1 MDVMESE
8 SCLKKM
14 KNDTD
19 SSRESFFLEKV
30 KVIEAKDNELLK
42 PIDKRV
48 SLGPITPN
56 PDRETGEVV
65 LDCFSP
71 LSWVSS
77 TPGPVCSDAKR
88 IDDTTEVD
96 SSPQTPKEDL
106 FDSFAPGPDDLML
119 APKVIKHIG
128 KSCTSVSRRL
138 NFDSSPE
145 DFNESSERLKF
156 DSSPEDHNESSERLN
171 CDASQEDSNQVSE
184 SGNNDNVACR
194 SDDATDEVFLH
205 EEVLLETMYE
215 SLLDAIVSKQTE
227 EIIAEN
233 IPDGMKTPTS
243 LPLLSGITET
253 CPPAPVKPPSG
264 SRCIDLA
271 IRRKL
276 EF

>member
-1 MDVMESE
+1 MESE

-14 KNDTD
+14 KNDID
-19 SSRESFFLEKV
+19 SSRESFFPEKV
-30 KVIEAKDNELLK
+30 KVIEAKDAELLK

-56 PDRETGEVV
+56 TDRETGEVV
-65 LDCFSP
+65 LDCFS
-71 LSWVSS
+71 LLTWVSS

-119 APKVIKHIG
+119 APRVIKNIG

-156 DSSPEDHNESSERLN
+156 DSSTEDPNESNERLN
-171 CDASQEDSNQVSE
+171 FDTSQEDSNEVSE

-194 SDDATDEVFLH
+194 SDASDATDEVCLH
-205 EEVLLETMYE
+205 EEVLLDTMYE

-233 IPDGMKTPTS
+233 IPDWMKTPTS
-243 LPLLSGITET
+243 LPLLSGIAET

-264 SRCIDLA
+264 SRCIDLG

>member
-1 MDVMESE
+1 MESE

-14 KNDTD
+14 KNDVD
-19 SSRESFFLEKV
+19 SRESFFLEKV

-42 PIDKRV
+42 TVDKRV

-71 LSWVSS
+71 LTWVSS
-77 TPGPVCSDAKR
+77 TPGPVCSDVKR
-88 IDDTTEVD
+88 IDDSTEVD

-119 APKVIKHIG
+119 APKVTKHIG

-138 NFDSSPE
+138 NFDSE
-145 DFNESSERLKF
+145 DFSESSERLKF
-156 DSSPEDHNESSERLN
+156 DSSSEDLNESSERLN
-171 CDASQEDSNQVSE
+171 VDASQEDSNEVSE
-184 SGNNDNVACR
+184 RENNDNGACR
-194 SDDATDEVFLH
+194 SDTSDATDEVCLH

-243 LPLLSGITET
+243 LPPLSGIAET
-253 CPPAPVKPPSG
+253 CPPAPIKPPSG
-264 SRCIDLA
+264 SRCIDLG